1 MLLREQKN
9 GHLLSLL
16 ELTYILSSL
25 RHGDSIM
32 AFGEQVQ
39 EAKDQ
44 IP

>member
-1 MLLREQKN
+1 MLQSEQKN
-9 GHLLSLL
+9 GHLISLL

-25 RHGDSIM
+25 RCGENIT